1 MTCTFHR
8 RSKYIIFYLFAFLRV
23 VYAMFMCYNCQ
34 VITAS
39 QIWTGVKT
47 TLVRPEQSAPTFLR
61 QNRSP
66 VASLT
71 TAANVLQEQ
80 KTTEEYV
87 YVSICHILDIV
98 VVLSCIKLDL
108 YIYIGGDVTSSLTL
122 MSK

>member
-1 MTCTFHR
+1 MMLCH
-8 RSKYIIFYLFAFLRV
+8 
-23 VYAMFMCYNCQ
+23 NCQ

-47 TLVRPEQSAPTFLR
+47 TLVRPEQSARTFLR

-71 TAANVLQEQ
+71 TAASVLQER

-87 YVSICHILDIV
+87 YVGICHVVDIV
-98 VVLSCIKLDL
+98 VIFSCIKLDL
-108 YIYIGGDVTSSLTL
+108 YIYTDGDVMLSLTL

>member
-1 MTCTFHR
+1 MVVV
-8 RSKYIIFYLFAFLRV
+8 FALIV
-23 VYAMFMCYNCQ
+23 CHNCQ

-71 TAANVLQEQ
+71 TAASVLQEQ

-87 YVSICHILDIV
+87 YVSICHIVDIV
-98 VVLSCIKLDL
+98 VVLTYIKLDL
-108 YIYIGGDVTSSLTL
+108 YIYTNGDVTLSLTL

>member
-1 MTCTFHR
+1 MDLSYEVKNR
-8 RSKYIIFYLFAFLRV
+8 NKIIFTLLHAMVDVFA
-23 VYAMFMCYNCQ
+23 MTMCHNCQ

-71 TAANVLQEQ
+71 TAASVLQER
-80 KTTEEYV
+80 KTTVEYV
-87 YVSICHILDIV
+87 YVSKCHVVDTIV
-98 VVLSCIKLDL
+98 VLTCI
-108 YIYIGGDVTSSLTL
+108 T
-122 MSK
+122 